1 MATSRLAR
9 REAKQLF
16 RFCLV
21 DGRVDEDRARRVVE
35 KVLQSRRRG
44 YFAVLDHFLRLLKFD
59 YAARTAE
66 VESAVPLAADLQA
79 RVQARIYSAY
89 GPGMTTM
96 FDENAA
102 LIGGMRIKIGS
113 DVYDGSVRF
122 GLAALGK
129 SLGVTINGK
138 ATA

>member
-1 MATSRLAR
+1 MTTPRQSR

-21 DGRVDEDRARRVVE
+21 DGRVDEDRARRVVK
-35 KVLQSRRRG
+35 KVLQSKRRG

-59 YAARTAE
+59 YAGRTAE
-66 VESAVPLAADLQA
+66 VESATPLPADLQA
-79 RVQARIYSAY
+79 RVQARIYGAY
-89 GPGMTTM
+89 GPGITTM
-96 FDENAA
+96 FDENSK

-122 GLAALGK
+122 GLDALRR
-129 SLGVTINGK
+129 SLGITTNGK